1 MSGIEVIARRWL
13 TVDEVRQM
21 SGEGRTRVYEAL
33 QTGELVGSQRTPRG
47 KWRIHVDAVES
58 WMRGEKIAS

>member
-1 MSGIEVIARRWL
+1 MSGVEVITRQWL

-33 QTGELVGSQRTPRG
+33 QTGELVGTQRSARG
-47 KWRIHVDAVES
+47 KWRIHVDAVDA
-58 WMRGEKIAS
+58 WMRHGNPS